1 MGGIR
6 KNKSDYSLP
15 KRVYRGK
22 SAYEWRPKDG
32 SAIRLCNLDAS
43 ISEVWSCWEKATVE
57 STTKST
63 VAELITQFFASADFD
78 ELSFYTKKDY
88 QKYSKNMIK
97 VFGKMHVDKVEPA
110 HIRLYMDKRGLKS
123 KVQANREHSFFSRC
137 YRYGFERGLCKGN
150 PCTGVRKFKEQA
162 RTRYITDVE
171 YEALFSHASPAI
183 KVAMELSYLCCARQ
197 GDILSMRTSQLLENG
212 IFIAQSKTGTEQ
224 IKLWSPRLRAAI
236 ELAKSLPQ
244 PGVSSTFVVCKEDGS
259 KWSRDGFNSRWASD
273 RSKAKKATGL
283 ALDFTFHDLKAKGIS
298 DIKGTLAE
306 KQAISG
312 HKSVGQTARYDRKVK
327 EVSSVDSTQK

>member
-1 MGGIR
+1 MSGVR

-15 KRVYRGK
+15 RRVYRGK

-32 SAIRLCNLDAS
+32 GAIRLCNLDAS
-43 ISEVWSCWEKATVE
+43 ISEVWYCWEKAVNSVNE
-57 STTKST
+57 DST
-63 VAELITQFFASADFD
+63 VAGLISLFFQSADF
-78 ELSFYTKKDY
+78 EALGQETQRDY
-88 QKYSKNMIK
+88 HKYSKKVLK
-97 VFGKMHVDKVEPA
+97 VFRKVHVDDVEPR
-110 HIRLYMDKRGLKS
+110 HVRLYMDKRGIAS
-123 KVQANREHSFFSRC
+123 RVQANREHAFLSRC
-137 YRYGFERGLCKGN
+137 FRYGYERGLCKIN
-150 PCTGVRKFKEQA
+150 PCQGVRKFKETSRKRYVTDAEYQA
-162 RTRYITDVE
+162 LYS
-171 YEALFSHASPAI
+171 YASAVV
-183 KVAMELSYLCCARQ
+183 KVAMELAYLCCARQ
-197 GDILSMRTSQLLENG
+197 GDILKMRTSQLLENG

-259 KWSRDGFNSRWASD
+259 AWSRDGFISRWARD
-273 RSKAKKATGL
+273 RNTARKATGL

-298 DIKGTLAE
+298 DIPGTLEE